1 MEEFA
6 SNATNV
12 ELFSV
17 RTSPAS
23 ISTPRPPVPADPVA
37 SRADRRRFNPEMIGL
52 PLAQTGSIGY

>member
-6 SNATNV
+6 LSATNV
-12 ELFSV
+12 ELCSV

-23 ISTPRPPVPADPVA
+23 ISTPRPPVRADHVA
-37 SRADRRRFNPEMIGL
+37 SRADRRRFNPEMIGY